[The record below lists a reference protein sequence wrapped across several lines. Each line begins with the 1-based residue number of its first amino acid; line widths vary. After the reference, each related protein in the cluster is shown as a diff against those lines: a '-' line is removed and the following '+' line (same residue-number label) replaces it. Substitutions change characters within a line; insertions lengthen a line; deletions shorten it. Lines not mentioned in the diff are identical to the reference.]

1 MKATGTGQV
10 ESQTHRTSGMRK
22 EVVNAMCPLNI
33 HIYAHVYKFTVC
45 IFTVTFYCCLYIGEI
60 NWNWQ
65 KWRSS
70 CFYIA
75 EVHNVYDWLVS
86 SRSPFTIL
94 QRTAKNV
101 VINCWQLFST
111 GKITLPFLTAVVTIL
126 EKGERGGGL
135 QCKYI
140 FVAFLLVLQFST
152 CENTHVLLLHIFSLA
167 YLLDYTNWIAIAVPI
182 LLWLCNGI
190 AKCVTHQPVFGTY
203 LLAFCWFSKI
213 FQKSFAH
220 WYSKYQ

>member
-1 MKATGTGQV
+1 MLYVMKATGSGQV

-33 HIYAHVYKFTVC
+33 HIFICTCIYKFTAC
-45 IFTVTFYCCLYIGEI
+45 IFYCYFYCCLYIGEI

-75 EVHNVYDWLVS
+75 EVQNVRLTSIMVVS

-111 GKITLPFLTAVVTIL
+111 GKITLPFLTAVVSIL
-126 EKGERGGGL
+126 EKGKEEEG
-135 QCKYI
+135 YN
-140 FVAFLLVLQFST
+140 V
-152 CENTHVLLLHIFSLA
+152 NIFS
-167 YLLDYTNWIAIAVPI
+167 
-182 LLWLCNGI
+182 
-190 AKCVTHQPVFGTY
+190 
-203 LLAFCWFSKI
+203 
-213 FQKSFAH
+213 
-220 WYSKYQ
+220 